1 MSTKPKPA
9 KPTVA
14 PANARPGQGQPRPPV
29 DRPRS
34 STAFK
39 VMATKVCYYDDKR
52 RRVGDVFTIQN
63 ETEFSSKYM
72 ERVAPDVPERI
83 TTGAEVLKREH
94 ETIKHNKAVENHP
107 ELGERR
113 TSDQAVDGDDD

>member
-1 MSTKPKPA
+1 MPTKPKPA

-14 PANARPGQGQPRPPV
+14 PANARPGQGQPRPPAA
-29 DRPRS
+29 RPRTTTS
-34 STAFK
+34 FK

-63 ETEFSSKYM
+63 DAEFSSKYM
-72 ERVAPDVPERI
+72 ERVADETPERI
-83 TTGAEVLKREH
+83 TTGAEVLKQEH
-94 ETIKHNKAVENHP
+94 EVIKHNKAVEQHP

-113 TSDQAVDGDDD
+113 ASDQGVDDVDD